1 MPTTAI
7 VLGATGAIG
16 QHLVTQLSQ
25 RDEVESVIV
34 VTRREL
40 DVAREFPHA
49 NASRLQPVLL
59 DFERL
64 EAEVAELVPAGA
76 MAFVALGTTKKQAG
90 SKEAFR
96 CVDHGLVLAFA
107 RACKAAGVSRLA
119 VVTAHGANARSSIFY
134 NRVKGEVERDIQA
147 LGLPCVFFARPSL
160 LLGRPQDG
168 RLAETWASAVL
179 APAAGWMPASVRPI
193 DVRQVATAM
202 AVAAL
207 GEAPGAT
214 SRVLSNA
221 DMHRCSA
228 AMGQGASG

>member
-1 MPTTAI
+1 MPTAI

-107 RACKAAGVSRLA
+107 RACKRRG
-119 VVTAHGANARSSIFY
+119 
-134 NRVKGEVERDIQA
+134 
-147 LGLPCVFFARPSL
+147 
-160 LLGRPQDG
+160 
-168 RLAETWASAVL
+168 
-179 APAAGWMPASVRPI
+179 
-193 DVRQVATAM
+193 
-202 AVAAL
+202 
-207 GEAPGAT
+207 
-214 SRVLSNA
+214 
-221 DMHRCSA
+221 
-228 AMGQGASG
+228 

>member
-34 VTRREL
+34 LSRREL
-40 DVAREFPHA
+40 DIAREFPHA

-59 DFERL
+59 DFEQL

-119 VVTAHGANARSSIFY
+119 VVTAHGANAHSLIFY

-147 LGLPCVFFARPSL
+147 LRLPSVFFARPSL

-168 RLAETWASAVL
+168 RLAEKWASAVL
-179 APAAGWMPASVRPI
+179 APVVRWLPLALRPI
-193 DVRQVATAM
+193 SVEVVALGMVKVALEEATPST
-202 AVAAL
+202 VQSNAAL
-207 GEAPGAT
+207 H
-214 SRVLSNA
+214 RLS
-221 DMHRCSA
+221 
-228 AMGQGASG
+228 MGS

>member
-40 DVAREFPHA
+40 DIAREFPHA
-49 NASRLQPVLL
+49 IASKLQLALL
-59 DFERL
+59 DFESL
-64 EAEVAELVPAGA
+64 EAEVAELLPAGA
-76 MAFVALGTTKKQAG
+76 VAFVALGTTKKQAG

-96 CVDHGLVLAFA
+96 RVDHGLVLAFA

-160 LLGRPQDG
+160 LLGRPEDG

-179 APAAGWMPASVRPI
+179 APAVRWLPLTLRPI
-193 DVRQVATAM
+193 SVE
-202 AVAAL
+202 AVASGMVKVAL
-207 GEAPGAT
+207 EEATPSA
-214 SRVLSNA
+214 VQSNA
-221 DMHRCSA
+221 ALHRLSMCN
-228 AMGQGASG
+228 

>member
-1 MPTTAI
+1 MPTAI

-49 NASRLQPVLL
+49 NASRLQLALL

-64 EAEVAELVPAGA
+64 EAEVAELLPAGA
-76 MAFVALGTTKKQAG
+76 MAFVTLGTTKKQAG
-90 SKEAFR
+90 SKAAFR
-96 CVDHGLVLAFA
+96 RVDHGLVLAFA

-134 NRVKGEVERDIQA
+134 NRVKGEVERDIRA

-179 APAAGWMPASVRPI
+179 APAARWLPLTLRPI
-193 DVRQVATAM
+193 SVE
-202 AVAAL
+202 AVASGMVKIAL
-207 GEAPGAT
+207 EEATP
-214 SRVLSNA
+214 SIVQSNA
-221 DMHRCSA
+221 ALHRLSV
-228 AMGQGASG
+228 GA

>member
-1 MPTTAI
+1 M
-7 VLGATGAIG
+7 
-16 QHLVTQLSQ
+16 
-25 RDEVESVIV
+25 
-34 VTRREL
+34 TRREL

-64 EAEVAELVPAGA
+64 EAEVAELVAAGA

-179 APAAGWMPASVRPI
+179 APAVRWLPLTLRPI
-193 DVRQVATAM
+193 SVE
-202 AVAAL
+202 AVAAGMVKVAL
-207 GEAPGAT
+207 DEVTP
-214 SRVLSNA
+214 SIVQSNA
-221 DMHRCSA
+221 ALHRLS
-228 AMGQGASG
+228 MGS